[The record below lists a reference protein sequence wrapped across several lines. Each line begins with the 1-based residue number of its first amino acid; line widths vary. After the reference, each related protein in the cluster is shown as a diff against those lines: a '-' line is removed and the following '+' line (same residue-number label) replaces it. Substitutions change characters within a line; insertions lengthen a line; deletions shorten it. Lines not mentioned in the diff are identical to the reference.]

1 MTTLPQSSMLAAR
14 YHGPAEGFTLE
25 EQPVPLPRA
34 GEVLLRVLAAG
45 ICHTELHL
53 LEGDLNPGV
62 VPLTPGHEIAGEV
75 AAVAE
80 DVHDWS
86 PGRRAV
92 VYYYAACG
100 ECRWCRSGQEQ
111 LCPNV
116 GRQIGFTADG
126 GYAQYVIV
134 PARSLVPLPDSLH
147 PAEACTLGCSAATA
161 LHAVRAI
168 AELRLGEAAV
178 VYGVGAVG
186 YALVQ
191 MARLAGA
198 RVIAVGRTPA
208 KLELAR
214 ELGADVVIDATQQDA
229 VAAVQVA
236 TGGQGADAVFDL
248 VASRQTMD
256 DGIRML
262 ARRGRLVLVGY
273 GDDPLVVN
281 PLLLVLRETQIRAA
295 VGNSYRELVEV
306 VELAAHGQYRS
317 LVARV
322 EPLERVNDLL
332 GALSRG
338 ALLGRA
344 VLAPNEPLPPLPDR
358 RPEPA
363 IVAHDAAGPPP
374 STPPLE
380 QELLAV
386 IARGLDSK
394 LSEDEFDA
402 LARQVFAYQYA
413 LNEPYR
419 RFCDLRGV
427 TPDTLPGWRSIP
439 AVPIAAF
446 KETTLVCEPVAAA
459 DACFMS
465 SGTTRADQRSRH
477 YHPNLRVYDAN
488 AAANWRAHLLP
499 DLPDG
504 RRMRLL
510 ILNPPPDQL
519 RHSSLAH
526 YLDLMRQRF
535 GAAESAFY
543 VGPAGLDLHS
553 LQDALRRAEAAADP
567 VCVLGATFAFVHLL
581 DRCAEDGI
589 TFRLPEGSRVMDTG
603 GVKGKSREIGRSE
616 FLQGVVDRFALPKHH
631 IVNMYGLT
639 ELSTQFLD
647 ATLRDH
653 VAGRRLPRYKTVPP
667 WARTRVLDPE
677 TLEEVAPGEIGL
689 LCHLDLANRASVS
702 AILSEDLGYE
712 LGEGFEIVGRV
723 RGSEARGCSIALDE
737 LLQAVR

>member
-1 MTTLPQSSMLAAR
+1 MTDLPQSRMLAAR
-14 YHGPAEGFTLE
+14 YHGPAEGFALE
-25 EQPVPLPRA
+25 EQPLPLPRA
-34 GEVLLRVLAAG
+34 GEVLLKVLAAG

-75 AAVAE
+75 AAVAD

-86 PGRRAV
+86 PGQRAV

-126 GYAQYVIV
+126 GYAQYVVV
-134 PARSLVPLPDSLH
+134 PARSLVPIPGSLH

-168 AELRLGEAAV
+168 AELRLGETAV

-191 MARLAGA
+191 IAKLAGA
-198 RVIAVGRTPA
+198 RVVAIGRTPA

-214 ELGADVVIDATQQDA
+214 ELGADVVVNAAERDP
-229 VAAVQVA
+229 VAAVQAA

-256 DGIRML
+256 DGVRML

-273 GDDPLVVN
+273 GDEPLVVN

-295 VGNSYRELVEV
+295 VGNSYRELAEV
-306 VELAAHGQYRS
+306 VELAVHGQYRS

-322 EPLERVNDLL
+322 EPLEQVNDLL

-344 VLAPNEPLPPLPDR
+344 VLAPNGPLPPLPEHQA
-358 RPEPA
+358 RPE
-363 IVAHDAAGPPP
+363 IVLQDSQTKRHE
-374 STPPLE
+374 SPPLE
-380 QELLAV
+380 QDLLAV
-386 IARGLDSK
+386 VARGLEQPLPDA
-394 LSEDEFDA
+394 EFDA
-402 LARQVFAYQYA
+402 LARRVFAYQYA
-413 LNEPYR
+413 RNEPYR
-419 RFCDLRGV
+419 RYCDLRGV
-427 TPDTLPGWRSIP
+427 SPDSLTDWCAIP

-446 KETTLVCEPVAAA
+446 KETTLVCEPVEAAEA
-459 DACFMS
+459 VFMS

-499 DLPDG
+499 DLADG
-504 RRMRLL
+504 QRMRLL
-510 ILNPPPDQL
+510 ILNPPPDQMPN
-519 RHSSLAH
+519 SSLAH
-526 YLDLMRQRF
+526 YLDLMLRRF
-535 GAAESAFY
+535 GAPESAFY
-543 VGPAGLDLHS
+543 VGPTGLDLAGLD
-553 LQDALRRAEAAADP
+553 DALRESEAAGDP

-581 DRCAEDGI
+581 DRAVEDRV

-616 FLQGVVDRFALPKHH
+616 FLQEVSSLFAIPRHH

-647 ATLRDH
+647 ASLRDH

-702 AILSEDLGYE
+702 AILTEDLGYE
-712 LGEGFEIVGRV
+712 LGDGFEIVGRV